1 MADSEVQKAGETP
14 EPNADEGVATAHP
27 EPANPEQEPAPE
39 QEAQA
44 EAESEPVAGEDEA
57 ADENQPG
64 ESDEPPAE
72 AGEDQA
78 PESVPAAQGEE
89 APSADPSAPETVED
103 EAEDSAPKKQ
113 QKEPA
118 EGDGEA
124 ATSEDEE
131 QEDTPFEKLVARAR
145 RFSEARVRVIL
156 ESLLFVTDKPLSEEA
171 IQQTTG
177 ISIQVIKDQ
186 MQKLQGTY
194 RDGVRGIVLHEVA
207 GGWQFRTCPTSSDFV
222 RRFLKVKP
230 QRLTRA
236 ALETLAIIAYRQPVT
251 RPEIED
257 IRAVD
262 CGAVVKAL
270 LDRQLIK
277 IIGKKEEPGRPL
289 LYGTTT
295 QFLEFFNLRDLSSLP
310 TLREFQE
317 LNEESQA
324 IVEQQ
329 TGGKAEEKKGTEG
342 LVADLR
348 DSKLEER
355 LKETTAE
362 ADSALADL
370 ETAIADTDTRTRA
383 TVRILNPV
391 PQPPGGFP
399 GAPPLPGQPI
409 GAPAPV
415 GLASEPEDEAGAE
428 AEAPEEQDLPEGG
441 PQSDEP
447 DEDEDGAAD
456 DEVPPEMEDDDD

>member
-1 MADSEVQKAGETP
+1 MADSEVQNAGQPP
-14 EPNADEGVATAHP
+14 EPSTEEAAVAAP
-27 EPANPEQEPAPE
+27 PVSEPAPANPEPAPE
-39 QEAQA
+39 STAAQA
-44 EAESEPVAGEDEA
+44 EAAPQPEPEPEKAKLESEAVQPTGQAAAAEEPLPGKKEPSQAEAATVDASGEDE
-57 ADENQPG
+57 E
-64 ESDEPPAE
+64 
-72 AGEDQA
+72 
-78 PESVPAAQGEE
+78 
-89 APSADPSAPETVED
+89 
-103 EAEDSAPKKQ
+103 
-113 QKEPA
+113 
-118 EGDGEA
+118 
-124 ATSEDEE
+124 
-131 QEDTPFEKLVARAR
+131 EDTPFEKLVSRAR
-145 RFSEARVRVIL
+145 RFSEARVKTIL
-156 ESLLFVTDKPLSEEA
+156 ESLLFVTDKPLTVEA

-177 ISIQVIKDQ
+177 IMPLVIKDHLE
-186 MQKLQGTY
+186 KLQGHY
-194 RDGVRGIVLHEVA
+194 RDGVRGIVLHEVS
-207 GGWQFRTCPTSSDFV
+207 GGWQFRTCPSTSDFV

-289 LYGTTT
+289 LYGTTP
-295 QFLEFFNLRDLSSLP
+295 QFLEFFALRDLASLP

-329 TGGKAEEKKGTEG
+329 TGGKAEEKKGTDN

-355 LKETTAE
+355 LKQTTAE

-370 ETAIADTDTRTRA
+370 ETAIADTDTKTKA

-391 PQPPGGFP
+391 PPEGLAPPSGP
-399 GAPPLPGQPI
+399 GAPQPGTSQGDVAAADAEQADDLPEGR
-409 GAPAPV
+409 
-415 GLASEPEDEAGAE
+415 ASEDEAGGE
-428 AEAPEEQDLPEGG
+428 EPGEPEEDEG
-441 PQSDEP
+441 
-447 DEDEDGAAD
+447 GAAD
-456 DEVPPEMEDDDD
+456 DEVPPEMDDDDDE

>member
-1 MADSEVQKAGETP
+1 M
-14 EPNADEGVATAHP
+14 
-27 EPANPEQEPAPE
+27 
-39 QEAQA
+39 
-44 EAESEPVAGEDEA
+44 
-57 ADENQPG
+57 
-64 ESDEPPAE
+64 
-72 AGEDQA
+72 
-78 PESVPAAQGEE
+78 
-89 APSADPSAPETVED
+89 
-103 EAEDSAPKKQ
+103 PKK
-113 QKEPA
+113 KEP
-118 EGDGEA
+118 EEIEA
-124 ATSEDEE
+124 ATVDAAGDDEE
-131 QEDTPFEKLVARAR
+131 QDTPFDKLVSRAR
-145 RFSEARVRVIL
+145 RFSAERVKTIL
-156 ESLLFVTDKPLSEEA
+156 ESLLFVTDKPLTLEA

-177 ISIQVIKDQ
+177 IAPPVLKEQLE
-186 MQKLQGTY
+186 KLQGHY
-194 RDGVRGIVLHEVA
+194 RDGVRGIVLHEVS
-207 GGWQFRTCPTSSDFV
+207 GGWQFRTCSSTSDFV

-289 LYGTTT
+289 LYGTTP
-295 QFLEFFNLRDLSSLP
+295 QFLEFFALRDLASLP

-329 TGGKAEEKKGTEG
+329 TGGKPEEKKGTEG

-362 ADSALADL
+362 ADDALADL
-370 ETAIADTDTRTRA
+370 ETAIADTDTRTKA

-391 PQPPGGFP
+391 APVPPGGLPVP
-399 GAPPLPGQPI
+399 GASPE
-409 GAPAPV
+409 AAEAA
-415 GLASEPEDEAGAE
+415 GLAGEEAEGEPQDPKGGEESAAEGEPEQ
-428 AEAPEEQDLPEGG
+428 PEEE
-441 PQSDEP
+441 
-447 DEDEDGAAD
+447 EDEGGAAD
-456 DEVPPEMEDDDD
+456 DEVPDELDDDED